1 MLCEICGENEATF
14 HYSEVVNGNKTEHH
28 LCNECAAK
36 TDISY
41 YSSFLDGDG
50 RLGQL
55 LSGLLGMPLYGETED
70 PKTHIV
76 CPGCHLSYGEFIK
89 NSAFGCAE
97 CYNVFGPL
105 LDDSIRK
112 LQGSVSHQGKKPYHL
127 TKLMHSMNSVRDSE
141 SADNSKNGI
150 KEPYADVM
158 DGAGCERKQTKA
170 SLEHEVDIMGKRL
183 KQAVTEED
191 YEEAARLRDY
201 IKELKG
207 QIERFG
213 ENA

>member
-28 LCNECAAK
+28 LCSECAAK

-41 YSSFLDGDG
+41 YTNLLDGEG

-55 LSGLLGMPLYGETED
+55 LSGLLGMPIGGEQDD
-70 PKTHIV
+70 PKTHVV

-105 LDDSIRK
+105 LDESIK
-112 LQGSVSHQGKKPYHL
+112 KIQGSVNHQGKKPYRL
-127 TKLMHSMNSVRDSE
+127 MKSMRSTNAENMSENEASVIAEAGDGIADSTKQEKKPTR
-141 SADNSKNGI
+141 
-150 KEPYADVM
+150 
-158 DGAGCERKQTKA
+158 A
-170 SLEHEVDIMGKRL
+170 SLEHEIDVADKRL
-183 KQAVTEED
+183 KQAVLEENF
-191 YEEAARLRDY
+191 EEAARLRDH
-201 IKELKG
+201 IKDLRG
-207 QIERFG
+207 QIERLD

>member
-76 CPGCHLSYGEFIK
+76 CPGCRLSYGEFIK

-127 TKLMHSMNSVRDSE
+127 TKLMHSMNSDGKSDDTVSRE
-141 SADNSKNGI
+141 NMQ
-150 KEPYADVM
+150 EPVSDKKV
-158 DGAGCERKQTKA
+158 ENIEKKTKA
-170 SLEHEVDIMGKRL
+170 SLEYEVDIMSKRL
-183 KQAVTEED
+183 KQAVMEED
-191 YEEAARLRDY
+191 YEEAARLRDH
-201 IKELKG
+201 IKDLKG
-207 QIERFG
+207 QIERYG

>member
-28 LCNECAAK
+28 LCSECAAK

-41 YSSFLDGDG
+41 YTNLLDGEG

-55 LSGLLGMPLYGETED
+55 LSGLLGMPIGGEQDD
-70 PKTHIV
+70 PKTHVV

-105 LDDSIRK
+105 LDESIK
-112 LQGSVSHQGKKPYHL
+112 KIQGSVNHQGKKPYRL
-127 TKLMHSMNSVRDSE
+127 MKSMRSTNAESMSENEASVIAEAGDGIADSTKQEKKPTR
-141 SADNSKNGI
+141 
-150 KEPYADVM
+150 
-158 DGAGCERKQTKA
+158 A
-170 SLEHEVDIMGKRL
+170 SLEHEIDVADKRL
-183 KQAVTEED
+183 KQAVLEED
-191 YEEAARLRDY
+191 FEEAARLRDH
-201 IKELKG
+201 IKDLRG
-207 QIERFG
+207 QIERLD

>member
-28 LCNECAAK
+28 LCSECAAK

-41 YSSFLDGDG
+41 YTNLLDGEG

-55 LSGLLGMPLYGETED
+55 LSGLLGMPIGGEQDD
-70 PKTHIV
+70 PKTHVV

-105 LDDSIRK
+105 LDESIK
-112 LQGSVSHQGKKPYHL
+112 KIQGSVNHQGKKPYRL
-127 TKLMHSMNSVRDSE
+127 MKSMRSTNAENMSENEASVIAEAGDGIADSTKQEKKPTR
-141 SADNSKNGI
+141 
-150 KEPYADVM
+150 
-158 DGAGCERKQTKA
+158 A
-170 SLEHEVDIMGKRL
+170 SLEHEIDVADKRL
-183 KQAVTEED
+183 KQAVLEED
-191 YEEAARLRDY
+191 FEEAARLRDH
-201 IKELKG
+201 IKDLRG
-207 QIERFG
+207 QIERLD

>member
-1 MLCEICGENEATF
+1 MLCEICGVNEATF

-50 RLGQL
+50 RLGQI
-55 LSGLLGMPLYGETED
+55 LSGLLGMSLYGEAED

-76 CPGCHLSYGEFIK
+76 CPGCRLSYGEFVK

-112 LQGSVSHQGKKPYHL
+112 IQGSVSHQGKKPYHL
-127 TKLMHSMNSVRDSE
+127 TKFMRSADPGRDSE
-141 SADNSKNGI
+141 SDSIDTEI
-150 KEPYADVM
+150 KEPADTRQDEAVR
-158 DGAGCERKQTKA
+158 GKKQTRA
-170 SLEHEVDIMGKRL
+170 TLEHEADIVGKRL
-183 KQAVTEED
+183 KKAVMEED
-191 YEEAARLRDY
+191 FEEAARLRDY
-201 IKELKG
+201 IKDLKG
-207 QIERFG
+207 QIERLG

>member
-28 LCNECAAK
+28 MCSECAAK

-41 YSSFLDGDG
+41 YTNLLDGEG

-55 LSGLLGMPLYGETED
+55 LSGLLGMPIGGEQDD
-70 PKTHIV
+70 PKTHVV

-105 LDDSIRK
+105 LDESIK
-112 LQGSVSHQGKKPYHL
+112 KIQGSVNHQGKKPYRL
-127 TKLMHSMNSVRDSE
+127 MKSMRSTNAENMSENEASVIAEAEDGIADSTKHEKKPTR
-141 SADNSKNGI
+141 
-150 KEPYADVM
+150 
-158 DGAGCERKQTKA
+158 A
-170 SLEHEVDIMGKRL
+170 SLEHEIDVADKRL
-183 KQAVTEED
+183 KQAVLEED
-191 YEEAARLRDY
+191 FEEAARLRDY
-201 IKELKG
+201 IKDLRG
-207 QIERFG
+207 QIERLD

>member
-41 YSSFLDGDG
+41 YTNLFDGDG

-55 LSGLLGMPLYGETED
+55 LSGLLGMPLGSENND
-70 PKTHIV
+70 PKSHVV
-76 CPGCHLSYGEFIK
+76 CPGCHLSYGDFVK

-105 LDDSIRK
+105 LDDSIK
-112 LQGSVSHQGKKPYHL
+112 KIQGSVSHQGKKPYRL
-127 TKLMHSMNSVRDSE
+127 MKTMHSLNQPGSDSKAGPENIDLPAVKTE
-141 SADNSKNGI
+141 SGI
-150 KEPYADVM
+150 QEKKPT
-158 DGAGCERKQTKA
+158 RA
-170 SLEHEVDIMGKRL
+170 SLEHEADVMSKRL
-183 KQAVTEED
+183 KQAVLEED
-191 YEEAARLRDY
+191 FEEAARLRDY
-201 IKELKG
+201 IKDIRSR
-207 QIERFG
+207 IERFA
-213 ENA
+213 EDA

>member
-28 LCNECAAK
+28 LCSECAAK

-41 YSSFLDGDG
+41 YKNLLDGEG

-55 LSGLLGMPLYGETED
+55 LSGLLGMPIGGEQDD
-70 PKTHIV
+70 PKTHVV

-105 LDDSIRK
+105 LDESIK
-112 LQGSVSHQGKKPYHL
+112 KIQGSVNHQGKKPYRL
-127 TKLMHSMNSVRDSE
+127 MKSMRSTNAENMSENEASVIAEAGDGIADSTKQEKKPTR
-141 SADNSKNGI
+141 
-150 KEPYADVM
+150 
-158 DGAGCERKQTKA
+158 A
-170 SLEHEVDIMGKRL
+170 SLEHEIDVADKRL
-183 KQAVTEED
+183 KQAVLEED
-191 YEEAARLRDY
+191 FEEAARLRDH
-201 IKELKG
+201 IKDLRG
-207 QIERFG
+207 QIERLD

>member
-28 LCNECAAK
+28 LCSECAAK

-41 YSSFLDGDG
+41 YTNLLDGDG

-55 LSGLLGMPLYGETED
+55 LSGLLGMPVGGGQDD
-70 PKTHIV
+70 PKTHVV

-105 LDDSIRK
+105 LDDSIK
-112 LQGSVSHQGKKPYHL
+112 KIQGSVNHQGKKPYR
-127 TKLMHSMNSVRDSE
+127 LMKSMRSMNAQVQDNASE
-141 SADNSKNGI
+141 VMNGELPDVGDNAEKIEKKPTRAALSHEI
-150 KEPYADVM
+150 DVM
-158 DGAGCERKQTKA
+158 D
-170 SLEHEVDIMGKRL
+170 KRL
-183 KQAVTEED
+183 KQAVLEED
-191 YEEAARLRDY
+191 FEEAARLRDR
-201 IKELKG
+201 IKNLRS
-207 QIERFG
+207 QIEG
-213 ENA
+213 ADDNA

>member
-28 LCNECAAK
+28 LCSECAAK

-41 YSSFLDGDG
+41 YTNLLDGEG

-55 LSGLLGMPLYGETED
+55 LSGLLGMPIGGEQDD
-70 PKTHIV
+70 PKTHVV

-105 LDDSIRK
+105 LDESIK
-112 LQGSVSHQGKKPYHL
+112 KIQGSVNHQGKKPYRL
-127 TKLMHSMNSVRDSE
+127 MKSMRSTSAENMSENEASVIAEAGDGIADSTKQEKKPTR
-141 SADNSKNGI
+141 
-150 KEPYADVM
+150 
-158 DGAGCERKQTKA
+158 A
-170 SLEHEVDIMGKRL
+170 SLEHEIDVADKRL
-183 KQAVTEED
+183 KQAVLEED
-191 YEEAARLRDY
+191 FEEAARLRDH
-201 IKELKG
+201 IKDLRG
-207 QIERFG
+207 QIERLD

>member
-28 LCNECAAK
+28 LCSECAAK

-41 YSSFLDGDG
+41 YTNLLDGDG

-55 LSGLLGMPLYGETED
+55 LSGLLGMPIGGEQDD
-70 PKTHIV
+70 PKTHVV

-105 LDDSIRK
+105 LDDSIK
-112 LQGSVSHQGKKPYHL
+112 KIQGSVTHQGKKPYR
-127 TKLMHSMNSVRDSE
+127 LMKSMRSMNAGGVTE
-141 SADNSKNGI
+141 EEPVMTETADNV
-150 KEPYADVM
+150 DVSV
-158 DGAGCERKQTKA
+158 KQEKKPTKA
-170 SLEHEVDIMGKRL
+170 SLEHEMDVTDKRL
-183 KQAVTEED
+183 KQAVLEED
-191 YEEAARLRDY
+191 FEEAARLRDH
-201 IKELKG
+201 IRDLKG
-207 QIERFG
+207 QIERLNG
-213 ENA
+213 NA

>member
-28 LCNECAAK
+28 LCSECAAK

-41 YSSFLDGDG
+41 YTNLLDGDG

-55 LSGLLGMPLYGETED
+55 LSGLLGMPVGGGQDD
-70 PKTHIV
+70 PKTHVV

-105 LDDSIRK
+105 LDDSIK
-112 LQGSVSHQGKKPYHL
+112 KIQGSVNHQGKKPYR
-127 TKLMHSMNSVRDSE
+127 LMKSLRSMNAQVQDNASE
-141 SADNSKNGI
+141 VMNGELPDVGGNAEKI
-150 KEPYADVM
+150 EKKPTRAALSHEIDVM
-158 DGAGCERKQTKA
+158 D
-170 SLEHEVDIMGKRL
+170 KRL
-183 KQAVTEED
+183 KQAVLEED
-191 YEEAARLRDY
+191 FEEAARLRDR
-201 IKELKG
+201 IKDLRS
-207 QIERFG
+207 QIEG
-213 ENA
+213 ADDNA

>member
-28 LCNECAAK
+28 LCSECAAK

-41 YSSFLDGDG
+41 YTNLLDGEG

-55 LSGLLGMPLYGETED
+55 LSGLLGMPIGGEQDD
-70 PKTHIV
+70 PKTHVV

-105 LDDSIRK
+105 LDESIK
-112 LQGSVSHQGKKPYHL
+112 KIQGSVNHQGKKPYRL
-127 TKLMHSMNSVRDSE
+127 MKSMRSTNAENMSENEASVIAEAGDGIADSTKQEKKPTR
-141 SADNSKNGI
+141 
-150 KEPYADVM
+150 
-158 DGAGCERKQTKA
+158 A
-170 SLEHEVDIMGKRL
+170 SLEHEIAVADKRL
-183 KQAVTEED
+183 KQAVLEED
-191 YEEAARLRDY
+191 FEEAARLRDH
-201 IKELKG
+201 IKDLRG
-207 QIERFG
+207 QIERLD

>member
-28 LCNECAAK
+28 LCSECAAK

-41 YSSFLDGDG
+41 YTNLLDGEG

-55 LSGLLGMPLYGETED
+55 LSGLLGMPIGGEQDD
-70 PKTHIV
+70 PKTHVV

-105 LDDSIRK
+105 LDESIK
-112 LQGSVSHQGKKPYHL
+112 KIQGSVNHQGKKPYRL
-127 TKLMHSMNSVRDSE
+127 MKSMRSTNAENMPENEASVIAEAEDGIADSTKQEKKPTR
-141 SADNSKNGI
+141 
-150 KEPYADVM
+150 
-158 DGAGCERKQTKA
+158 A
-170 SLEHEVDIMGKRL
+170 SLEHEIDVADKRL
-183 KQAVTEED
+183 KQAVLEED
-191 YEEAARLRDY
+191 FEEAARLRDY
-201 IKELKG
+201 IKDLRG
-207 QIERFG
+207 QIERLD

>member
-28 LCNECAAK
+28 LCSECAAK

-41 YSSFLDGDG
+41 YTNLLDSDG

-55 LSGLLGMPLYGETED
+55 LSGLLGMPIGGEQDD
-70 PKTHIV
+70 PKTHVV

-105 LDDSIRK
+105 LDDSIK
-112 LQGSVSHQGKKPYHL
+112 KIQGSVSHQGKKPYR
-127 TKLMHSMNSVRDSE
+127 LMKSMRSMNVHGNG
-141 SADNSKNGI
+141 ADGDMNVGEAGTLKDNIGKNEKKPTRAALSHEI
-150 KEPYADVM
+150 DVM
-158 DGAGCERKQTKA
+158 N
-170 SLEHEVDIMGKRL
+170 KRL
-183 KQAVTEED
+183 KQAVLEED
-191 YEEAARLRDY
+191 FEEAARLRDH
-201 IKELKG
+201 IKDLKS
-207 QIERFG
+207 QIEG
-213 ENA
+213 ADDNA

>member
-28 LCNECAAK
+28 LCSECAAK

-41 YSSFLDGDG
+41 YTNLLDGDG

-55 LSGLLGMPLYGETED
+55 LSGLLGMPVGGGQDD
-70 PKTHIV
+70 PKTHVV

-105 LDDSIRK
+105 LDDSIKK
-112 LQGSVSHQGKKPYHL
+112 LQGSVNHQGKKPYR
-127 TKLMHSMNSVRDSE
+127 LMKSMRSMNAQVSENDSGMNAE
-141 SADNSKNGI
+141 VTIAAGNDGARAEKKPTRASLSHEI
-150 KEPYADVM
+150 DVM
-158 DGAGCERKQTKA
+158 D
-170 SLEHEVDIMGKRL
+170 KRL
-183 KQAVTEED
+183 KQAELEED
-191 YEEAARLRDY
+191 FEEAARLREY
-201 IKELKG
+201 IKDLRSR
-207 QIERFG
+207 IEG
-213 ENA
+213 ADDNA

>member
-28 LCNECAAK
+28 LCSECAAK

-41 YSSFLDGDG
+41 YTNLLDGDG

-55 LSGLLGMPLYGETED
+55 LSGLLGMPVGGGQDD
-70 PKTHIV
+70 PKTHVV

-105 LDDSIRK
+105 LDDSIK
-112 LQGSVSHQGKKPYHL
+112 KIQGSVNHQGKKPHR
-127 TKLMHSMNSVRDSE
+127 LMKSMRSMNSQVQDDASDMMNDEIPDVGDKAEKIEKKPTRAALSHE
-141 SADNSKNGI
+141 I
-150 KEPYADVM
+150 DVM
-158 DGAGCERKQTKA
+158 D
-170 SLEHEVDIMGKRL
+170 KRL
-183 KQAVTEED
+183 KQAVLEED
-191 YEEAARLRDY
+191 FEEAARLRDR
-201 IKELKG
+201 IKELRS
-207 QIERFG
+207 QIEG
-213 ENA
+213 ADSNA

>member
-28 LCNECAAK
+28 LCSECAAK

-41 YSSFLDGDG
+41 YTNLLDGEG

-55 LSGLLGMPLYGETED
+55 LSGLLGMPIGGEQDD
-70 PKTHIV
+70 PKTHVV

-105 LDDSIRK
+105 LDESIK
-112 LQGSVSHQGKKPYHL
+112 KIQGSVNHQGKKPYR
-127 TKLMHSMNSVRDSE
+127 LMKSMRSTNAENMSENEASVIAEAGDGIADS
-141 SADNSKNGI
+141 A
-150 KEPYADVM
+150 
-158 DGAGCERKQTKA
+158 KQEKKPTRA
-170 SLEHEVDIMGKRL
+170 SLEHEIDVADKRL
-183 KQAVTEED
+183 KQAVLEED
-191 YEEAARLRDY
+191 FEEAARLRDH
-201 IKELKG
+201 IKDLRG
-207 QIERFG
+207 QIERLD

>member
-70 PKTHIV
+70 PKTHII

-127 TKLMHSMNSVRDSE
+127 TKLMHSMNSDGKSDDTVSRE
-141 SADNSKNGI
+141 NMQ
-150 KEPYADVM
+150 EPVSDKKV
-158 DGAGCERKQTKA
+158 ENIEKKTKA
-170 SLEHEVDIMGKRL
+170 SLEYEVDIMSKRL
-183 KQAVTEED
+183 KQAVMEED
-191 YEEAARLRDY
+191 YEEAARLRDH
-201 IKELKG
+201 IKDLKG
-207 QIERFG
+207 QIERYG

>member
-28 LCNECAAK
+28 LCSECAAK

-41 YSSFLDGDG
+41 YTNLLDGDG

-55 LSGLLGMPLYGETED
+55 LSGLLGMPIGGEQDD
-70 PKTHIV
+70 PKTHVV

-89 NSAFGCAE
+89 NSAFGCSE

-105 LDDSIRK
+105 LDDSIK
-112 LQGSVSHQGKKPYHL
+112 KIQGSVSHQGKKPYR
-127 TKLMHSMNSVRDSE
+127 LMKAMRSMNAEDIYENEDAVMTETSDNE
-141 SADNSKNGI
+141 DNS
-150 KEPYADVM
+150 A
-158 DGAGCERKQTKA
+158 KQEKKPTRA
-170 SLEHEVDIMGKRL
+170 SLEHEIDVMDKRL
-183 KQAVTEED
+183 KQAVLEED
-191 YEEAARLRDY
+191 FEEAAKLRDH
-201 IKELKG
+201 IKDLRS
-207 QIERFG
+207 QIERLD

>member
-28 LCNECAAK
+28 LCSECAAK

-41 YSSFLDGDG
+41 YTNLLDGEG

-55 LSGLLGMPLYGETED
+55 LSGLLGMPIGGEQDD
-70 PKTHIV
+70 PKTHVV

-105 LDDSIRK
+105 LDESIK
-112 LQGSVSHQGKKPYHL
+112 KIQGSVNHQGKKPYRL
-127 TKLMHSMNSVRDSE
+127 MKSMRSTNAENMSENEASVIEEAGDGIADSTKQEKKPTR
-141 SADNSKNGI
+141 
-150 KEPYADVM
+150 
-158 DGAGCERKQTKA
+158 A
-170 SLEHEVDIMGKRL
+170 SLEHEIDVADKRL
-183 KQAVTEED
+183 KQAVLEED
-191 YEEAARLRDY
+191 FEEAARLRDH
-201 IKELKG
+201 IKDLRG
-207 QIERFG
+207 QIERLD